1 MHSTPDL
8 RTQVAAF
15 DVPSF
20 RQDTPSRLDTLA
32 DKERAALLSG
42 LSRRVHGIFA
52 STKNGQPIPWRT
64 RDEDDAMFLLEV
76 DPGVLSYEAVP
87 ERISFTLDG
96 KPGQRIPS
104 FRIQTRRGAAIVDVF
119 PATGASSERRR
130 VLISTLTGIYADR
143 GTPYLALTGIDVRM
157 QPRFRNAQ
165 WIVDRGAHQGGERD
179 ELLVVGALSL
189 DDQRTIAEL
198 ERDLP
203 GVEHVDAC
211 VCAMT
216 VRRLLRMDLSAPDP
230 RDMSVSLHPGGLR

>member
-1 MHSTPDL
+1 MHSMPKLHPDV
-8 RTQVAAF
+8 RAF
-15 DVPSF
+15 DVPF
-20 RQDTPSRLDTLA
+20 TGRDIPSRLDTLA
-32 DKERAALLSG
+32 DKERSALLSG
-42 LSRRVHGIFA
+42 MSRRVHGIFA

-64 RDEDDAMFLLEV
+64 RDENDTMFLLEV
-76 DPGVLSYEAVP
+76 DPGVLSYEVVP

-119 PATGASSERRR
+119 PSTGTSSERRR
-130 VLISTLTGIYADR
+130 ALISTLTKIYADR
-143 GTPYLALTGIDVRM
+143 GTPYRALSGHDIRL

-189 DDQRTIAEL
+189 NDRRTVAEL
-198 ERDLP
+198 AGDLP

-216 VRRLLRMDLSAPDP
+216 VRRLLRMDLSASDP
-230 RDMSVSLHPGGLR
+230 RGMSVSLHTGGVR

>member
-1 MHSTPDL
+1 MHSSPDQ
-8 RTQVAAF
+8 RAHIAAF

-20 RQDTPSRLDTLA
+20 RHDIPSRLDSLA
-32 DKERAALLSG
+32 DKERSALLSG

-52 STKNGQPIPWRT
+52 STKNSQPVPWRT
-64 RDEDDAMFLLEV
+64 RDEEDAMFLLEV

-104 FRIQTRRGAAIVDVF
+104 FRIQTRRGAAVIDIF
-119 PATGASSERRR
+119 PATGASSEHRHA
-130 VLISTLTGIYADR
+130 LISTLTEIYADR
-143 GTPYLALTGIDVRM
+143 GTPYRALTGHDIRL
-157 QPRFRNAQ
+157 QPRFGNAQ

-179 ELLVVGALSL
+179 ELLVVGALSV
-189 DDQRTIAEL
+189 DNRRTVAEL
-198 ERDLP
+198 ASDLL

-216 VRRLLRMDLSAPDP
+216 VRRLLRMDLSASDP
-230 RDMSVSLHPGGLR
+230 REMSVSLHTGGLR